1 MQDQPAVRLEIGQGR
16 RQRGKGVLEGVLEA
30 AVLVVLAV
38 RMEGFEMLLW
48 LGGCLQMP
56 QSRKTLSSFILQSFG
71 LGRGGL
77 GATLAYDV
85 LGAA

>member
-1 MQDQPAVRLEIGQGR
+1 MCWRLRCWWCWLSEWKVSR
-16 RQRGKGVLEGVLEA
+16 CTSD
-30 AVLVVLAV
+30 
-38 RMEGFEMLLW
+38 LW